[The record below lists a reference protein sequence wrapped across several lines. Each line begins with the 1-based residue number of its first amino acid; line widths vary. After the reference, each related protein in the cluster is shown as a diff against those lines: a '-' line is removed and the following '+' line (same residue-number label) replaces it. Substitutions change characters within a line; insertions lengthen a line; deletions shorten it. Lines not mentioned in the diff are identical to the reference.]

1 VFATVE
7 PCSSFDVNK
16 NATTHRLEVVGRR
29 RKCLYV
35 YFYRIDAELG
45 FCHVRVQSW
54 FPFEIQVWVNGREA
68 LSRALD
74 KAGIGH
80 TRYSSSIVTCE
91 DWEAAQA
98 LADKLAKRRWPAL
111 LNALARKHN
120 PLINRI
126 GRAGFGGCWWVADQV
141 EVATDVAFVDRDSLQ
156 EVLPGLFAHAT
167 SNFSSTDVLRF
178 LGRKPHPNLTKE
190 VTSSTRHR
198 PEGWRVKHTMGRNSI
213 KVYDK
218 ANVLRV
224 ETTIN
229 DPSEFRVLRLQAG
242 DDGHRHPAWRP
253 MRKGVANLGR
263 YHQVGRG
270 ANERYLEAL
279 SAASDHGEAVK
290 ALDDLCRPTIHNQ
303 RRTASFNPATRSD
316 LALFKAVLAGEHAIV
331 GAYHL
336 PGAGDHQEVGLV
348 AHKQHRLEPSQLPV
362 GPPVAGQFHS
372 RPGEVP
378 MPRFQAFLECLE
390 QREGI
395 GHAAGKAGEHL
406 AVVEGTDLFGP
417 VLQDR
422 LSLRHLP
429 VPCQG
434 APSVPK
440 HPQDRR
446 TVQRFQTRSGT
457 LPLALRSKSTEGGT
471 EPTLVERQT
480 AAPFALLGY
489 TFDFTIASPSQGI
502 ESCTNAVIEAT
513 ARSAWA
519 AFFSVRP

>member
-1 VFATVE
+1 M
-7 PCSSFDVNK
+7 
-16 NATTHRLEVVGRR
+16 
-29 RKCLYV
+29 
-35 YFYRIDAELG
+35 
-45 FCHVRVQSW
+45 
-54 FPFEIQVWVNGREA
+54 NGREA
-68 LSRALD
+68 LSLALD

-80 TRYSSSIVTCE
+80 TRYSNSIVTCE

-98 LADKLAKRRWPAL
+98 LADKLARRRWPGL

-126 GRAGFGGCWWVADQV
+126 GRAGFGGYWWVADQA
-141 EVATDVAFVDRDSLQ
+141 EVATDVAFTDRDSLQ

-263 YHQVGRG
+263 YQQVGRG

-331 GAYHL
+331 GFRNNDLTNRLH
-336 PGAGDHQEVGLV
+336 PRPPSTEQEARRRSARTSRLITKLRGHGLV
-348 AHKQHRLEPSQLPV
+348 TKVKDQRLYRVTPQ
-362 GPPVAGQFHS
+362 GQRVMS
-372 RPGEVP
+372 
-378 MPRFQAFLECLE
+378 
-390 QREGI
+390 
-395 GHAAGKAGEHL
+395 AAL
-406 AVVEGTDLFGP
+406 AVHDRDFPAAYEH
-417 VLQDR
+417 VL
-422 LSLRHLP
+422 
-429 VPCQG
+429 
-434 APSVPK
+434 
-440 HPQDRR
+440 
-446 TVQRFQTRSGT
+446 
-457 LPLALRSKSTEGGT
+457 
-471 EPTLVERQT
+471 
-480 AAPFALLGY
+480 AA
-489 TFDFTIASPSQGI
+489 
-502 ESCTNAVIEAT
+502 
-513 ARSAWA
+513 
-519 AFFSVRP
+519 